1 MKRERQPQSNF
12 ILWNIDNVKIKCS
25 KKNSLDPNL
34 LLTENRQDINLRI
47 TFLEDIFQK
56 NLKSENTKYF
66 KFISDKDKG
75 IRRDSKK
82 STENFRELIISI
94 KEHNILEPIL
104 VGKYVKKKIQTR
116 YIINNTKKWFEVE
129 NKTGFQL
136 IDGAH
141 RLSIALFLKFKTIP
155 VKIIEP
161 VGFEIPNYSEYIK
174 HKEKEYL

>member
-12 ILWNIDNVKIKCS
+12 ILWNIDNIKINYS
-25 KKNSLDPNL
+25 KKNWLEPNL
-34 LLTENRQDINLRI
+34 LLTENRQDINFRI
-47 TFLEDIFQK
+47 TFLQDIFNR
-56 NLKSENTKYF
+56 NLKPENTNYF

-82 STENFRELIISI
+82 SINDFRSLWMSI
-94 KEHNILEPIL
+94 KENNILEPIL
-104 VGKYVKKKIQTR
+104 VGKYSKKKIHTR
-116 YIINNTKKWFEVE
+116 YIINKTKKWFEIE
-129 NKTGFQL
+129 NKTKFQL

-174 HKEKEYL
+174 YKEKEYL